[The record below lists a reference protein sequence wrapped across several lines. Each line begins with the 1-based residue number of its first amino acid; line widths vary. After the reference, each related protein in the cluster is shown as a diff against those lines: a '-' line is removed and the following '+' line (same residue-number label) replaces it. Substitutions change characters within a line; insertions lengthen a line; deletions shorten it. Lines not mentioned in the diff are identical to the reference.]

1 MNKKVVVFAP
11 HPDDESLGC
20 GGTLL
25 KHKSL
30 GHEVHW
36 CIVTDMS
43 ASDAYTQEQK
53 KQRVNTVEQVAKLYE
68 FDSVINLGFQPAGL
82 DNVPMGQLLNALKDT
97 LESIKPDTLYL
108 PYAFDVHSDHKV
120 VYQAIISV
128 TKTFRAPYVSS
139 IICYE
144 TLSETDYGLSPL
156 NTQFQPNMYVDTSE
170 YIEQKHQILKCY
182 ESEMQTHPFP
192 RSFKAVEAL
201 EVLRGSQAF
210 VDAAEA
216 FVILRQRW

>member
-25 KHKSL
+25 KHKAL

-43 ASDAYTQEQK
+43 VSDAYSLEQK
-53 KQRVNTVEQVAKLYE
+53 KHREDTLEQVAELYE

-82 DNVPMGQLLNALKDT
+82 DSVPTGLLLNALKET
-97 LESIKPDTLYL
+97 LESIKPDTLYV

-120 VYQAIISV
+120 VYQGVISAS
-128 TKTFRAPYVSS
+128 KTFRAPYVSS

-144 TLSETDYGLSPL
+144 TLSETDYGLSPS
-156 NTQFQPNMYVDTSE
+156 NTQFQPNMYVDTSDF
-170 YIEQKHQILKCY
+170 IEKKHQILKCY
-182 ESEMQTHPFP
+182 ASEMQSHPFP
-192 RSFKAVEAL
+192 RSFKGVEAL
-201 EVLRGSQAF
+201 EILRGAQAF